1 MLPLWPVGVSPD
13 HRSPLPAFN
22 AAAPLGTVEA
32 KGQVMPDDDWS
43 DEETDNP
50 LYPDDRNFYKLE
62 KWTFDRTK
70 VDSLLYAGDNFTK
83 AR

>member
-1 MLPLWPVGVSPD
+1 
-13 HRSPLPAFN
+13 
-22 AAAPLGTVEA
+22 
-32 KGQVMPDDDWS
+32 MPDDDWS

-50 LYPDDRNFYKLE
+50 LYADDRNFYKLE

-70 VDSLLYAGDNFTK
+70 VDSLLYAGDNFTN